1 LTKFTIC
8 IIIRLVE
15 VVRLKEILYT
25 YTVKSIDDAS
35 YNGEP
40 LQNILFVSR
49 IMMHFNIKFKTRNS
63 YELFIAILFYNCA
76 III

>member
-1 LTKFTIC
+1 MTKFTIC

-40 LQNILFVSR
+40 LQNILFVR
-49 IMMHFNIKFKTRNS
+49 VHDVKENMQT
-63 YELFIAILFYNCA
+63 
-76 III
+76 IIDETHKKI